1 MKRILMIVMLV
12 IAMIGLAQLSL
23 FANQAFAGDGD
34 ANGRSSAC
42 RCDGVI
48 GDYVWH
54 DLDHGQNHLVD
65 GIQDA
70 GEPGIEGVL
79 VELYD
84 GNGDFYA
91 DTTTDANGFYQFT
104 DLPYDDYTVKI
115 ADSNFDPGGVLEG
128 WYASPPDE
136 GGDESL
142 DSDGDRDTHEA
153 AVSLNDGNIH
163 NDVDFGFFMTGVD
176 LQKTGPDS
184 VVLGDDIT
192 YHFRVENT
200 GDVVLHGGV
209 HVYDALIEPDGD
221 HEIWSGVVYP
231 GEVYEFDRTY
241 TPDEDDC
248 GSLTNTANAV
258 GHPQY
263 PDGSYLDDV
272 TDEDSWTTEV
282 QCGGGYTLGDYV
294 WLDRDSD
301 GVQDAGEPGMAGVTV
316 HLLDGNGNQLASA
329 TTDANGHYQFD
340 QLSAGDYMVEFVLPG
355 GYVFSPQ
362 DAGGDDALDS
372 DADPNSGRTPVI
384 NLGQSD
390 ELSWDAGM
398 IYTRSGED
406 FCYAVSDSEDELVSI
421 RSDGAGFQDI
431 GPLGVSYV
439 EAIAFNLG
447 WTTLYGADA
456 DTLGTID
463 VNTGQ
468 FSAIG
473 SFGSGDGAD
482 GQVDFDDVDS
492 LSFDPVTGVFYGV
505 TRRNDGAPN
514 DVLFQIDPATGSYVP
529 DAFGAGVDYVI
540 VDSGSVLGLYDI
552 DDIAVDPAGQMYG
565 IANSSGG
572 GDHLV
577 KIDKFTGAV
586 TDVGR
591 LSYNGSGLDDMEGLT
606 AFGAD
611 ALYGTTGASGN
622 PENSMWRI
630 DKATGAATLITGFPQ
645 FGDYEAIA
653 CESAPKASIGDY
665 VWHDLDH
672 GQSHLVDGIQ
682 DAGEPGLEGVVME
695 LYDDGGALVGTTTT
709 DANGYYQ
716 FDNLTPGDYTVKVA
730 DSNFQA
736 NGALDETDSAVDWH
750 ASPQDAGSDDVDSDQ
765 DESTYEAAVTLSPG
779 ENNLDIDFGFF
790 KSCVKLT
797 KTGPDFVNPGETF
810 NFHFRVENCGDVVLH
825 GGVTVYDALINPD
838 GDHEIWNDVVY
849 PGEVKEFDEAYTAD
863 ESECPSIVND
873 ATAEGHPQHPDGS
886 YLANVTDEDS
896 WTVTCASFSLGDY
909 VWQDDDAD
917 GVQDAGESGI
927 NGVTVDLYSGT
938 CDSLTASS
946 TPLQTTTTAA
956 NNGVDG
962 WYEFTGLGSGDYC
975 VALSRDNYAPGG
987 PLVGLI
993 ASPANASGDPATDSN
1008 ASASLKA
1015 DVSLS
1020 ADDATID
1027 FGLYPAPPIETG
1039 QCYVISD
1046 SGDYLGRIDHATGKV
1061 QVLGKVDPPDGE
1073 NLAIRP
1079 SDFTIFNVAGENTAT
1094 PLITIDDRTAATTTI
1109 NADLGLDD
1117 VDALAFDTATQTL
1130 YAVKVDPNP
1139 GVLYTIDPA
1148 TGATTHVVDL
1158 QTPSPDPL
1166 AGKTDPHIDGIAID
1180 PNTGVMYGAYS
1191 AWASKSYLVTIDT
1204 NTGELTF
1211 VGGPAGDEGYTG
1223 VDDIE
1228 DLSFNQDGTLYG
1240 VLGDQGAFGGDVS
1253 GSFEGLVILDTQ
1265 TANATAVGQYGDPLQ
1280 GMGEWDM
1287 EALSCAI
1294 PPTSASIGDYVW
1306 EDANANG
1313 VQDAGESGL
1322 DGVTVELFKADG
1334 TSMGT
1339 TTTANGGQYSFDN
1352 LIPGDY
1358 YVQFTLPNGYVF
1370 SPKDQGGDD
1379 AKDSDAD
1386 ATTGK
1391 TAVTTL
1397 SPGENDPTWD
1407 AGMYRKASLGDYVWW
1422 DQDNDGV
1429 QDAGEPGI
1437 QDVTVTLKDAGG
1449 NTVATTT
1456 TDADG
1461 AYSFT
1466 DLTPGDYTVVFTLP
1480 GSDWSFSPQDQGGD
1494 DAKDSDADPN
1504 TGEVS
1509 VNLASGENDLTID
1522 AGMTIP
1528 SGYTITKENTTA
1540 ASDVAPGDPISF
1552 TITIENTGDTWLIQI
1567 PLRDEYDTDYLTYVD
1582 ANPASDDN
1590 NDDGVIDWSDLTVS
1604 FGQDLAPG
1612 ESFTVVVNFTAKE
1625 TTENL
1630 PNHETIN
1637 TATAHDVLAD
1647 PDGTNGP
1654 TAAAA
1659 LPDQSDDAP
1668 ANILNPVGE
1677 AMQGFWGLAAGN
1689 AVRLRW
1695 QTASELDVL
1704 GFNVLRRIDGGRF
1717 EQVNEFPIFARHAG
1731 ADMIGSY
1738 SFQDR
1743 GVSGE
1748 NVTYILEIIHLDG
1761 SVERYGQVMI
1771 AIDEAN

>member
-1 MKRILMIVMLV
+1 MLQQSVVDVRSRNGSAPDAMSAGSGEIYAFGGKNTPNFWKYDVATASWIILADAPDNVHAGGDLAMVGDYIYGMAGGSTNYFWRYDPATDTWSDSAAADVPLPPGKEVGTGGALTYDDNYVYAIVGGNDSSTDNDLWRYDPSGDAWTLITYTPV
-12 IAMIGLAQLSL
+12 PQSGGSDLTY
-23 FANQAFAGDGD
+23 GDGYIYFLGGND
-34 ANGRSSAC
+34 ENDDPDTWGAPN
-42 RCDGVI
+42 
-48 GDYVWH
+48 
-54 DLDHGQNHLVD
+54 
-65 GIQDA
+65 
-70 GEPGIEGVL
+70 PGYE
-79 VELYD
+79 
-84 GNGDFYA
+84 FYRYHVA
-91 DTTTDANGFYQFT
+91 TDTWERLA
-104 DLPYDDYTVKI
+104 DLPGPEPAKEGAAIVFHGGSVLGASTSSGAVYAWVGGDKQLYYRYDIATDTWI
-115 ADSNFDPGGVLEG
+115 TEPPADSP
-128 WYASPPDE
+128 
-136 GGDESL
+136 
-142 DSDGDRDTHEA
+142 
-153 AVSLNDGNIH
+153 
-163 NDVDFGFFMTGVD
+163 
-176 LQKTGPDS
+176 Q
-184 VVLGDDIT
+184 
-192 YHFRVENT
+192 RVENGSDLCSDGT
-200 GDVVLHGGV
+200 NGIYGFPATDTQYFQF
-209 HVYDALIEPDGD
+209 YDTDGD
-221 HEIWSGVVYP
+221 DWSQL
-231 GEVYEFDRTY
+231 TQ
-241 TPDEDDC
+241 TPAQVHDGGALLC
-248 GSLTNTANAV
+248 AFGSGAENSAI
-258 GHPQY
+258 
-263 PDGSYLDDV
+263 
-272 TDEDSWTTEV
+272 
-282 QCGGGYTLGDYV
+282 GDFV
-294 WLDRDSD
+294 WLDLDGD

-316 HLLDGNGNQLASA
+316 HLLDGNGSQLASA
-329 TTDANGHYQFD
+329 ATDANGHYQFD
-340 QLSAGDYMVEFVLPG
+340 QLSAGDYMVEFVLPD

-362 DAGGDDALDS
+362 DADSDDARDS
-372 DADPNSGRTPVI
+372 DPDPNSGRTSI
-384 NLGQSD
+384 ISLGQSD
-390 ELSWDAGM
+390 DMSWDAGM

-431 GPLGVSYV
+431 GPLGVSSV

-456 DTLGTID
+456 DMLGTID
-463 VNTGQ
+463 VDTGA

-505 TRRNDGAPN
+505 TRRNDGSPN
-514 DVLFQIDPATGSYVP
+514 DVLFQIDPATGSYVA

-540 VDSGSVLGLYDI
+540 VDSGSAVGLYDI

-565 IANSSGG
+565 VANSSGG

-591 LSYNGSGLDDMEGLT
+591 LSYNGSDLDDMEGLT

-611 ALYGTTGASGN
+611 ALYGVTGASGN

-653 CESAPKASIGDY
+653 CKSAPKASIGDY

-716 FDNLTPGDYTVKVA
+716 FDNLSPGDYTIKVA

-765 DESTYEAAVTLSPG
+765 DESTYEATVTLSPG
-779 ENNLDIDFGFF
+779 VNNLDIDFGFF

-825 GGVTVYDALINPD
+825 GGVSVYDALINPD

-873 ATAEGHPQHPDGS
+873 ATAVGHPQHPDGS

-896 WTVTCASFSLGDY
+896 WTVTCASFSLGDW
-909 VWQDDDAD
+909 VWRDEDAD
-917 GVQDAGESGI
+917 GVQDAGESGV

-938 CDSLTASS
+938 CDSLTAAS
-946 TPLQTTTTAA
+946 TPAQTTTTAT

-962 WYEFTGLGSGDYC
+962 WYEFTGLGAGDYC

-987 PLVGLI
+987 PLVGLV

-1027 FGLYPAPPIETG
+1027 FGLYPAPPIEAG
-1039 QCYVISD
+1039 QCYVVSD
-1046 SGDYLGRIDHATGKV
+1046 SGDYLGRIDYATGRV

-1079 SDFTIFNVAGENTAT
+1079 SDFTIFNVAGENAAT
-1094 PLITIDDRTAATTTI
+1094 PLITIDDQTAAATTI

-1117 VDALAFDTATQTL
+1117 VDALAFDPMAQTM

-1148 TGATTHVVDL
+1148 TGAATHVVDL

-1166 AGKTDPHIDGIAID
+1166 AGKTDPHIDGIAIH
-1180 PNTGVMYGAYS
+1180 PSTGVMYGAYS
-1191 AWASKSYLVTIDT
+1191 AWASKSYLVTIDKT
-1204 NTGELTF
+1204 TGQLTL

-1240 VLGDQGAFGGDVS
+1240 VLGDQGAFGGDAS
-1253 GSFEGLVILDTQ
+1253 GSFEGLVILDVQ
-1265 TANATAVGQYGDPLQ
+1265 TANATAVGPYGDPLQ

-1294 PPTSASIGDYVW
+1294 PPTSVSIGD
-1306 EDANANG
+1306 
-1313 VQDAGESGL
+1313 
-1322 DGVTVELFKADG
+1322 F
-1334 TSMGT
+1334 
-1339 TTTANGGQYSFDN
+1339 
-1352 LIPGDY
+1352 
-1358 YVQFTLPNGYVF
+1358 
-1370 SPKDQGGDD
+1370 
-1379 AKDSDAD
+1379 
-1386 ATTGK
+1386 
-1391 TAVTTL
+1391 
-1397 SPGENDPTWD
+1397 
-1407 AGMYRKASLGDYVWW
+1407 VWW
-1422 DQDNDGV
+1422 DLNEDGI

-1449 NTVATTT
+1449 NTVGATT
-1456 TDADG
+1456 TDANG

-1466 DLTPGDYTVVFTLP
+1466 DLAPGDYTVVFTLP
-1480 GSDWSFSPQDQGGD
+1480 GSDWSFSPQGQGGD

-1509 VNLASGENDLTID
+1509 VSLMPGEHDFTID

-1528 SGYTITKENTTA
+1528 SSYAITKENTTVET
-1540 ASDVAPGDPISF
+1540 DVAPGDPISF
-1552 TITIENTGDTWLIQI
+1552 TITIQNTGDTWLTQI
-1567 PLRDEYDTDYLTYVD
+1567 PLRDEYDTDYLAFVE

-1590 NDDGVIDWSDLTVS
+1590 DDDGVVDWSDLTVS
-1604 FGQDLAPG
+1604 FGQGLAPG
-1612 ESFTVVVNFTAKE
+1612 ESFTVVVHFTAKE

-1654 TAAAA
+1654 TAAAS

-1668 ANILNPVGE
+1668 ATILNPVGE
-1677 AMQGFWGLAAGN
+1677 AMGGFWARGAGH
-1689 AVRLRW
+1689 AVRLHWR
-1695 QTASELDVL
+1695 TASEKDIL
-1704 GFNVLRRIDGGRF
+1704 GFNVLRSSDDGPF
-1717 EQVNEFPIFARHAG
+1717 VQINESLIFARHAG
-1731 ADMIGSY
+1731 ADTGDLY

-1748 NVTYILEIIHLDG
+1748 RVTYVLEIIYLNG
-1761 SVERYGQVMI
+1761 RMKRYGREEIEMN
-1771 AIDEAN
+1771 ATDSL